1 MSFIASLYN
10 VKNPA
15 NALTVAYVF
24 AFVLIA
30 LFTLA
35 GHGTTYYIM
44 KKQTESTEVTY
55 HISRLRGLVQR
66 IPYHVNNYQAHATEV
81 DQMLLQQAI
90 KEVQSSHSFL
100 TERIGLEHTISKR
113 LSEIY
118 FRSRFD
124 LNANMLAFIDKV
136 SLCGEEGYEFGDPD
150 KICGAVSTTIH
161 AGLLNALT
169 SGFDVA
175 LEGYREET
183 IRKIDEY
190 HRLQVMGTIIIIV
203 VLLLEAVL
211 IFRPLIYKIKMYHRL
226 LLKQALE
233 DPLTKLRNRRAF
245 TQSATGELKRAGRDN
260 TPVAVVLMDL
270 DKFKL
275 VNDTYGHDVGDTVLK
290 HFSKMLRKH
299 LRSGDIIGRIGGEEF
314 AVVLTR
320 STDGEKA
327 FKILDRMRSIVAD
340 TPCGYQDKNGE
351 HCTLHYSV
359 SIGVVSLIP
368 KDETIESLLMRAD
381 EMLYKAKDTG
391 RNKVVVAE

>member
-10 VKNPA
+10 IKNPA
-15 NALTVAYVF
+15 RALNIAYIF
-24 AFVLIA
+24 AFTLIA
-30 LFTLA
+30 LFTMA

-44 KKQTESTEVTY
+44 QKQTESTEVTY

-66 IPYHVNNYQAHATEV
+66 IPYHVRNYEEHATEV

-90 KEVQSSHSFL
+90 KEVESSHGFL
-100 TERIGLEHTISKR
+100 TERIGRDQTISKR
-113 LSEIY
+113 LSEVY
-118 FRSRFD
+118 YRSRFEI
-124 LNANMLAFIDKV
+124 NANILAFIDKI
-136 SLCGEEGYEFGDPD
+136 SLCANEGYEYGDPN
-150 KICGAVSTTIH
+150 KICYAVSVAIN
-161 AGLLNALT
+161 AGLLSALT
-169 SGFDVA
+169 GGLDVA

-183 IRKIDEY
+183 VRKIDEY
-190 HRLQVMGTIIIIV
+190 HRLQVMGTIIIIAI
-203 VLLLEAVL
+203 LLLEAVL

-245 TQSATGELKRAGRDN
+245 TQSATGELKRSGRDN

-327 FKILDRMRSIVAD
+327 FQILDRMRALVAD
-340 TPCGYQDKNGE
+340 TPCSYHDKNGE
-351 HCTLHYSV
+351 LCSLHYSV

-368 KDETIESLLMRAD
+368 NDETIESLLMRAD

-391 RNKVVVAE
+391 RNKVVVAD

>member
-10 VKNPA
+10 IKNPA
-15 NALTVAYVF
+15 RALNIAYIF
-24 AFVLIA
+24 AFTLIA
-30 LFTLA
+30 LFTMA

-44 KKQTESTEVTY
+44 QKQTESTEVTY

-66 IPYHVNNYQAHATEV
+66 IPYHVRNYEEHATEV

-90 KEVQSSHSFL
+90 KEVEFSHGFL
-100 TERIGLEHTISKR
+100 TERIGRDQTISKR
-113 LSEIY
+113 LSEVY
-118 FRSRFD
+118 YRSRFEI
-124 LNANMLAFIDKV
+124 NANILAFIDKI
-136 SLCGEEGYEFGDPD
+136 SLCANEGYEYGDPN
-150 KICGAVSTTIH
+150 KICYAVSVAIN
-161 AGLLNALT
+161 AGLLSALT
-169 SGFDVA
+169 GGLDVA

-183 IRKIDEY
+183 VRKIDEY
-190 HRLQVMGTIIIIV
+190 HRLQVMGTIIIIAI
-203 VLLLEAVL
+203 LLLEAVL

-245 TQSATGELKRAGRDN
+245 TQSATGELKRSGRDN

-327 FKILDRMRSIVAD
+327 FQILDRMRALVAD
-340 TPCGYQDKNGE
+340 TPCSYHDKNGE
-351 HCTLHYSV
+351 PCSLHYSV

-368 KDETIESLLMRAD
+368 NDETIESLLMRAD

-391 RNKVVVAE
+391 RNKVVVED

>member
-10 VKNPA
+10 IKNPA
-15 NALTVAYVF
+15 RALNIAYIF
-24 AFVLIA
+24 AFTLIA
-30 LFTLA
+30 LFTMA

-44 KKQTESTEVTY
+44 QKQTESTEVTY

-66 IPYHVNNYQAHATEV
+66 IPYHVRNYEEHATEV

-90 KEVQSSHSFL
+90 KEVESSHGFL
-100 TERIGLEHTISKR
+100 TERIGRDQTISKR
-113 LSEIY
+113 LSEVY
-118 FRSRFD
+118 YRSRFEI
-124 LNANMLAFIDKV
+124 NANILAFIDKI
-136 SLCGEEGYEFGDPD
+136 SLCANEGYEYGDPN
-150 KICGAVSTTIH
+150 KICYAVSVAIN
-161 AGLLNALT
+161 AGLLSALT
-169 SGFDVA
+169 GGLDVA

-183 IRKIDEY
+183 GRKIDEY
-190 HRLQVMGTIIIIV
+190 HRLQVMGTIIIIAI
-203 VLLLEAVL
+203 LLLEAVL

-245 TQSATGELKRAGRDN
+245 TQSATGELKRSGRDN

-327 FKILDRMRSIVAD
+327 FQILDRMRALVAD
-340 TPCGYQDKNGE
+340 TPCSYHDKNGE
-351 HCTLHYSV
+351 LCSLHYSV

-368 KDETIESLLMRAD
+368 NDETIESLLMRAD

-391 RNKVVVAE
+391 RNKVVVAD